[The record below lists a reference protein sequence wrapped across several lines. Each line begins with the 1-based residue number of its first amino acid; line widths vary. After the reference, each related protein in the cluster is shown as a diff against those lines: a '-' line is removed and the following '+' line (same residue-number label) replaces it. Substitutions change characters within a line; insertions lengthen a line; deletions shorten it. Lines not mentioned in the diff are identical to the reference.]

1 MIFDSKSWAGRS
13 EPFGVSTRSQLEFST
28 ERTRAVREIEAI
40 GSGKG
45 WCNVVP
51 EVREDVEELKVSTF
65 GLWMNHGV
73 TVASFVTSPPRHGE
87 AQPSSLGLLH
97 ARGRLGRERIA
108 SLLEGASFPV
118 RQDHSHRGLLLE
130 VPPETSSEL
139 VLDVMCTL
147 TSSLCDYELTG
158 IWRLDRFNRD

>member
-1 MIFDSKSWAGRS
+1 MT
-13 EPFGVSTRSQLEFST
+13 TRSQLEFST
-28 ERTRAVREIEAI
+28 DRTGALREIESI
-40 GSGKG
+40 SSGRG

-51 EVREDVEELKVSTF
+51 EVLEDVEELKVSTF

-73 TVASFVTSPPRHGE
+73 TVASFVTSPPRQGE

-97 ARGRLGRERIA
+97 ARGRLGQVRIA
-108 SLLEGASFPV
+108 ALLGGVSFPV

-130 VPPETSSEL
+130 VPPETPAPT

-147 TSSLCDYELTG
+147 TSSLCDYDLTG
-158 IWRLDRFNRD
+158 IWRLDHFVR